1 MRFTKSIKFR
11 LTLWY
16 LVILC
21 VLLLLFAAMA
31 YLMMSRSLYQSL
43 DDSLRLGATE
53 LENSLEVEDG
63 SIGFKHDG
71 QSNFGVQSIE
81 LMLLYDTRGFLVQD
95 WGLRVNIPQISTLL
109 EQAVAGRSLFASS
122 RTVNGQK
129 IRLYAA
135 PLKEDSVMHGI
146 VVVGRTTAQIE
157 EVLGRLRDI
166 LILTV
171 LVAVVLAGGGG
182 LFLASRAFKPVERIT
197 RTAQEIGE
205 SDLSRRINVYS
216 EDELGRL
223 ATALNQMIARLEMAF
238 TRQRQFTADASH
250 ELRTP
255 LAVIQAEST
264 LSLRKERKEI
274 DYRRSLE
281 LISREVTHMSA
292 LVDELLFLA
301 RSDSGKEQLNLEAVN
316 LKELLTELAS
326 GTEVLCQ
333 EKGFQFKLGLLENLV
348 VKGDKVKLKQLF
360 FNLLDNA
367 IRYTRSG
374 GIVSVSLVRKGENAV
389 VAIRDSG
396 IGIPK
401 EHIPHIF
408 ERFYRVDKARS
419 RAEGGVGLGLSICQ
433 HVAEVHGGSIK
444 VESQVGQGST
454 FSVFLPIFKKS

>member
-1 MRFTKSIKFR
+1 
-11 LTLWY
+11 
-16 LVILC
+16 
-21 VLLLLFAAMA
+21 
-31 YLMMSRSLYQSL
+31 
-43 DDSLRLGATE
+43 
-53 LENSLEVEDG
+53 
-63 SIGFKHDG
+63 
-71 QSNFGVQSIE
+71 VQ
-81 LMLLYDTRGFLVQD
+81 
-95 WGLRVNIPQISTLL
+95 
-109 EQAVAGRSLFASS
+109 
-122 RTVNGQK
+122 
-129 IRLYAA
+129 
-135 PLKEDSVMHGI
+135 
-146 VVVGRTTAQIE
+146 
-157 EVLGRLRDI
+157 
-166 LILTV
+166 
-171 LVAVVLAGGGG
+171 
-182 LFLASRAFKPVERIT
+182 
-197 RTAQEIGE
+197 
-205 SDLSRRINVYS
+205 S

-223 ATALNQMIARLEMAF
+223 ATTLNQMIARLEMAF

-274 DYRRSLE
+274 DYRGSLE

-301 RSDSGKEQLNLEAVN
+301 RSDSGKEQLNLEALN

-333 EKGFQFKLGLLENLV
+333 EKGLQFKLDLLENLV

-367 IRYTRSG
+367 VRYTRSG

-389 VAIRDSG
+389 LAIRDSG
-396 IGIPK
+396 IGIPEK
-401 EHIPHIF
+401 YIPHIF

-433 HVAEVHGGSIK
+433 HVAEVHGGRIE